1 MFFSALSLTLRPG
14 RRRQAALLQILPVSQ
29 AEGTNHGAFMQEA
42 GENLLEAESSL
53 PNESRALN
61 FHEACAEAITELEKL
76 SGAEDR
82 CLQIDDA
89 CQIMQ
94 AGFIPIKDVLYLND
108 GRHKI

>member
-1 MFFSALSLTLRPG
+1 
-14 RRRQAALLQILPVSQ
+14 
-29 AEGTNHGAFMQEA
+29 MQEA
-42 GENLLEAESSL
+42 GQDVLDSESSL

-61 FHEACAEAITELEKL
+61 FHKACAEAITELEKL

-94 AGFIPIKDVLYLND
+94 ACNCISMTVTFEEVQIPF
-108 GRHKI
+108 GA